1 VDMGYIRLTHID
13 GNITISICSTKK
25 GENGN
30 FLGNF
35 GIFRHVGVFLVA
47 LEENR
52 KVGGGEMAKKEEKK
66 EKGKVIY
73 DLVGKYGQYNDV
85 DGFVESLRKALSI
98 ETVDLQRIKQS
109 YFDYILETGNP
120 VIKFPALVN
129 ASRKP
134 VRWSSKGLTIS
145 KDLVD
150 DSLYQQAVKEG
161 ITYRVTM
168 DSDFR
173 VVCNPIK
180 KD

>member
-1 VDMGYIRLTHID
+1 
-13 GNITISICSTKK
+13 
-25 GENGN
+25 
-30 FLGNF
+30 
-35 GIFRHVGVFLVA
+35 
-47 LEENR
+47 
-52 KVGGGEMAKKEEKK
+52 MAKKEEKK